1 MEDLYC
7 QEVLRESA
15 SNPSSSPEPRTN
27 QFDYVGYGLP
37 PVCRAYKDPVILEDL
52 RVFQNMLEIEEFY
65 IAASNY
71 FQNIQ
76 SEILPHMRKIVT
88 EWMMEV
94 CLDQKCHADVFL
106 LSCNIMDRFLS
117 QLNIKKGQ
125 FQLVA
130 AATLFIASKLVD
142 PCPISGSSLVKYTDN
157 TYQLTELL
165 EMELLI
171 LSKLKWDLSAITPYD
186 FLEHLLKLLIED
198 GALVQSDPM
207 QSDLLKATEQVIILC
222 ATEFRFS
229 MYPPSML
236 SSAALAATAQGLA
249 QRDDYEFDFSDL
261 VSRLQILTRV
271 ENDCLN
277 DCIHQIEET
286 FREASENVN
295 NHIQQMGQTSTNTL
309 PNNANNSSKVINNN
323 QIDSKTTNSAKENTI
338 YTDSSSSGSSEIKSH
353 TPTEV
358 FNVDCYYVT

>member
-1 MEDLYC
+1 MEDLHC
-7 QEVLRESA
+7 QEVLRESVV
-15 SNPSSSPEPRTN
+15 SPEPRTN
-27 QFDYVGYGLP
+27 QFGYSLP
-37 PVCRAYKDPVILEDL
+37 LVCQAYKDPVILEDS
-52 RVFQNMLEIEEFY
+52 RVFQNMLDIEEFY
-65 IAASNY
+65 IAATNY

-88 EWMMEV
+88 DWMLEV
-94 CLDQKCHADVFL
+94 CLDQQCHADVFL

-142 PCPISGSSLVKYTDN
+142 PCPITGSSLVKYTDN

-171 LSKLKWDLSAITPYD
+171 LSKLKWDLSAVTPYD

-198 GALVQSDPM
+198 GAIL
-207 QSDLLKATEQVIILC
+207 QSDLLQSELLKNTGEVISLC

-236 SSAALAATAQGLA
+236 SSAALAAAIQGLA
-249 QRDDYEFDFSDL
+249 QRDDHEFDISDL
-261 VSRLQILTRV
+261 ITRLQILTRV
-271 ENDCLN
+271 ENDCLT

-286 FREASENVN
+286 FREATENVN
-295 NHIQQMGQTSTNTL
+295 NHMQQMGQNSTNTL
-309 PNNANNSSKVINNN
+309 PNNTNNSSKVINNN
-323 QIDSKTTNSAKENTI
+323 QIDSKTTSTAKENTI
-338 YTDSSSSGSSEIKSH
+338 FTDSSSSSSAELKSR

-358 FNVDCYYVT
+358 FNVDLVYIT

>member
-1 MEDLYC
+1 MEDLHC
-7 QEVLRESA
+7 QEVLRESVI
-15 SNPSSSPEPRTN
+15 SPEP
-27 QFDYVGYGLP
+27 GYPSYNLP
-37 PVCRAYKDPVILEDL
+37 VFCHAYKDPVILEDS
-52 RVFQNMLEIEEFY
+52 RVFQNMLDIEEFY
-65 IAASNY
+65 IAATNY

-88 EWMMEV
+88 DWMLEV
-94 CLDQKCHADVFL
+94 CYDQNCHADVFL

-117 QLNIKKGQ
+117 QVNIKKSQ

-142 PCPISGSSLVKYTDN
+142 PCPITGSYLVKYTDN

-171 LSKLKWDLSAITPYD
+171 LSKLKWDLSAVTPYD

-198 GALVQSDPM
+198 GSILPN
-207 QSDLLKATEQVIILC
+207 DLMNKTEKFIIQC

-236 SSAALAATAQGLA
+236 SSAALAAAAQGLGV
-249 QRDDYEFDFSDL
+249 DITEL
-261 VSRLQILTRV
+261 ITRLQILTRV
-271 ENDCLN
+271 ENDCLS

-286 FREASENVN
+286 FREATENDTN
-295 NHIQQMGQTSTNTL
+295 NQMQQMGQNSTNIL
-309 PNNANNSSKVINNN
+309 PNNTNNSSKVINNN
-323 QIDSKTTNSAKENTI
+323 QIDSKTTNTAKENTI
-338 YTDSSSSGSSEIKSH
+338 YTDSSSSNSVELKSH
-353 TPTEV
+353 SPTEV
-358 FNVDCYYVT
+358 FHADWLYAT

>member
-1 MEDLYC
+1 MEDLHC
-7 QEVLRESA
+7 QEVLRES
-15 SNPSSSPEPRTN
+15 STPEPRTN
-27 QFDYVGYGLP
+27 QYDYVGYSLP
-37 PVCRAYKDPVILEDL
+37 VVCRAYKDPVILEDL
-52 RVFQNMLEIEEFY
+52 RVFQNMLDIEEFY
-65 IAASNY
+65 IAAANY

-88 EWMMEV
+88 DWMMDV
-94 CLDQKCHADVFL
+94 YLDQKCHPDVFL

-117 QLNIKKGQ
+117 QLNIKKSQ

-130 AATLFIASKLVD
+130 AASLFIASKLVD
-142 PCPISGSSLVKYTDN
+142 PCPIQGSILVKYTDN
-157 TYQLTELL
+157 SYQLTELL

-186 FLEHLLKLLIED
+186 FLEHLLKLVVED
-198 GALVQSDPM
+198 GAILQTDFMHPE
-207 QSDLLKATEQVIILC
+207 LLKATEEVIILC

-236 SSAALAATAQGLA
+236 SSAALAVAAKVAHRAT
-249 QRDDYEFDFSDL
+249 RNDYDFDFTDL

-277 DCIHQIEET
+277 DCIHQIDET
-286 FREASENVN
+286 IREAKENVDN
-295 NHIQQMGQTSTNTL
+295 DIQQMGQNSTNIL
-309 PNNANNSSKVINNN
+309 PNNTNNSPKVITSN

-338 YTDSSSSGSSEIKSH
+338 YTDSSSSSSTELKSH